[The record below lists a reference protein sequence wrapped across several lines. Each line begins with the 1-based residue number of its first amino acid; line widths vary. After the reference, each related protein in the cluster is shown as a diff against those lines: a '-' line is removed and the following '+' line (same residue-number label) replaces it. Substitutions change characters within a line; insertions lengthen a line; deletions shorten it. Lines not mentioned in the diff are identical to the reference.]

1 MRKILG
7 VLGGPLDLVSQVLY
21 KATIVIDLLDLKSHD
36 DPSRG
41 FKRGHER
48 LC

>member
-1 MRKILG
+1 MSR
-7 VLGGPLDLVSQVLY
+7 VLY

-36 DPSRG
+36 DPSIG
-41 FKRGHER
+41 FKRGNER